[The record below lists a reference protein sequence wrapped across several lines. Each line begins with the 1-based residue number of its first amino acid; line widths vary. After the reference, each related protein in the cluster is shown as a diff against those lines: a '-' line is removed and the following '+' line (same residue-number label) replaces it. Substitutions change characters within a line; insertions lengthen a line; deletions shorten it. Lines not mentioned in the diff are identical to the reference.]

1 MINIVKPKRNKKTAK
16 ELVVGDIFEY
26 DGCIY
31 LVAEPLFSID
41 GDVRIYVVLHDV
53 KDGSRDGCFRAS
65 NSNVFCKDDIF
76 DVYENVT
83 LTLE

>member
-1 MINIVKPKRNKKTAK
+1 MIKIVKPYKNRKTAR

-31 LVAEPLFSID
+31 LVAEPCLSID
-41 GDVRIYVVLHDV
+41 GDTRIYVVLHDM
-53 KDGSRDGCFRAS
+53 KDETRDGCFKAS
-65 NSNVFCKDDIF
+65 HSNVFCKDDIF
-76 DVYENVT
+76 DVYENAT